1 MSGGSSN
8 DKFCLKW
15 NEFEVNVS
23 TAFRQL
29 RDDKDFF
36 DVTLACDGHQL
47 EAHKVI
53 LSACSPF
60 FRNVLKMNPHSH
72 PLLYLK
78 GIKYEDVLAVLNFMY
93 HGEVNIAQ
101 NDLNSFLAVA
111 EDLQVKG
118 LTQGSTS
125 SSSSSPPKRAQ
136 EQPLCQNRATLSTK
150 ISYDPLNTLEQQR
163 KSNFGEATALKTE
176 LEVRNNCETELQ
188 PSNVVYLDNDDVEEL
203 DEEEEYPYGEQEEYF
218 QFEKDQT
225 FSGGPPDPYGHI
237 KKHCVRAKDGGYN
250 CLLCGKK
257 GRDMYHMRQHIESAH
272 PELSPGYE
280 CHICNRQFKN
290 HSCWNLHMKKYH

>member
-1 MSGGSSN
+1 MSS

-15 NEFEVNVS
+15 NEFEINVS
-23 TAFRQL
+23 TAFREL
-29 RDDKDFF
+29 RNDKDFF

-53 LSACSPF
+53 ISACSPF
-60 FRNVLKMNPHSH
+60 FRNILKMNPHAH

-78 GIKYEDVLAVLNFMY
+78 GIKYEDILAVLNFMY

-118 LTQGSTS
+118 LTQGTS
-125 SSSSSPPKRAQ
+125 SSYPTSSPKRPNERSLPPKHIQR
-136 EQPLCQNRATLSTK
+136 QPPRHA
-150 ISYDPLNTLEQQR
+150 YDPLTLIEQQCVTDLDEVTEVR
-163 KSNFGEATALKTE
+163 ANIKTE
-176 LEVRNNCETELQ
+176 TEIRTEQ
-188 PSNVVYLDNDDVEEL
+188 QSHVVDLAMDDHGDVEEL
-203 DEEEEYPYGEQEEYF
+203 DDEEFPYADPEYYQYQKEM
-218 QFEKDQT
+218 DDT
-225 FSGGPPDPYGHI
+225 LAGGSTDPYGHL
-237 KKHCVRAKDGGYN
+237 KPHCVRAKDGGYT
-250 CLLCGKK
+250 CLLCSKK

-280 CHICNRQFKN
+280 CQVCSRQFKN
-290 HSCWNLHMKKYH
+290 HNCWNLHMKKYH